1 MDQLAQAKVTATNCD
16 ECIDINL
23 LLQVVENYP
32 NPEELL
38 GKYLRNELRLVG
50 TKRACGS
57 GGCGACTVMVSRI
70 DRRQHNIQHYA
81 INSCITPICSLHG
94 LAVTTVEG
102 VGNRHS
108 NIHPVQ
114 ERLSL
119 SHGTQCGFC
128 TPGMVMS
135 MYALLRSHCLPSVAQ
150 MERALEGHHLKRNRT
165 GSMVAEMLQQLARQ
179 KTIRVKACRL

>member
-1 MDQLAQAKVTATNCD
+1 
-16 ECIDINL
+16 
-23 LLQVVENYP
+23 VVEDNP
-32 NPEELL
+32 KPEELL

-50 TKRACGS
+50 TKKACGQ

-70 DRRQHNIQHYA
+70 DRQQHKIQHYA

-102 VGNRHS
+102 VGSRHG

-114 ERLSL
+114 ERLAL
-119 SHGTQCGFC
+119 NHGTQCGFC

-135 MYALLRSHCLPSVAQ
+135 MYALLRSHPLPSVAQ
-150 MERALEGHHLKRNRT
+150 MERAVEGNLCRCTGYRPILDAFRTFTKEAQCAMGDACCKLKKKDEDVSNIC
-165 GSMVAEMLQQLARQ
+165 GHEGIQ
-179 KTIRVKACRL
+179 